1 MWVDGKVGSLKRTTG
16 ATDRASR
23 APAVARAATILRLLA
38 GVGAGLGVSDI
49 ARKVGIVPSAC
60 YHVLRALTDEGL
72 VAFDENKK
80 TYRMGAGLVTL
91 AREALGANNFSRVVQ
106 PHLDRLAL
114 SHGVL
119 AIAGEIDNRD
129 RLVVLTVARA
139 DNFVSLHV
147 NVGSRFP
154 PLTAATGRLVAAER
168 KLSKAE
174 LRTRFQVLRWERPP
188 RFAEWYED
196 VQRAKLEK
204 LAVDAGRYMRGIT
217 VLATLVPKGADGILR
232 IIALIGLEHQMT
244 GNPLKTLRE
253 DLSETAEEVGGGLR

>member
-1 MWVDGKVGSLKRTTG
+1 MKRTTG
-16 ATDRASR
+16 TSDGASR

-38 GVGAGLGVSDI
+38 GGGAGLGVSDI
-49 ARKVGIVPSAC
+49 ARKVGIVPSTC

-72 VAFDENKK
+72 VAFDVNRK

-91 AREALGANNFSRVVQ
+91 AREALGANNFSRVAQ

-114 SHGVL
+114 THGVL

-154 PLTAATGRLVAAER
+154 SLTAATGRLVAAELN
-168 KLSKAE
+168 LSKVE
-174 LRTRFQVLRWERPP
+174 LRKRFQDLRWERAP
-188 RFAEWYED
+188 RFAEWYEE
-196 VQRAKLEK
+196 VQRAKLDK
-204 LAVDAGRYMRGIT
+204 VAVDTGRYMRGIT
-217 VLATLVPKGADGILR
+217 VLATMVPKGADGVMR

-244 GNPLKTLRE
+244 ASPLKSLRE
-253 DLSETAEEVGGGLR
+253 DLLETAARVGTTLR

>member
-1 MWVDGKVGSLKRTTG
+1 MLDGIKGTSLKRTPSGSNRT
-16 ATDRASR
+16 SR

-38 GVGAGLGVSDI
+38 GGGPGFGVSDI
-49 ARKVGIVPSAC
+49 ARKVGIVPSTC

-72 VAFDENKK
+72 VAFDLTKK

-114 SHGVL
+114 THGVL

-154 PLTAATGRLVAAER
+154 ALTAATGRLVAAELD
-168 KLSKAE
+168 LSKAE
-174 LRTRFQVLRWERPP
+174 MRRRFQDLRWERPP
-188 RFAEWYED
+188 PFAKWYEE
-196 VQRAKLEK
+196 VRRAKLDK
-204 LAVDAGRYMRGIT
+204 VAVDAGRYLRGIT
-217 VLATLVPKGADGILR
+217 VLATVVPKAADGVLR

-253 DLSETAEEVGGGLR
+253 DLLETAKKVGTTLR